1 MTSRYRSNVSRRRSR
16 TRAADPLAIARLRAA
31 EREKA
36 RDPSNWGLDREALRL
51 AANAGVETRVDPV
64 GRLMRARRQDVFDV
78 FFTRG
83 RLSQAALDAVRR
95 LQADIALLHAL
106 AGGVAAYA
114 ERIDR
119 PRADEYL
126 PDARHQ
132 AGRRVSSA
140 LSLAGPANAR
150 LLLALCEADAVLGRA
165 ADWRALVE
173 RETGERLADAQGA
186 ILRAAGENLA
196 GAFAILDRRPTS

>member
-1 MTSRYRSNVSRRRSR
+1 MSRRRRR
-16 TRAADPLAIARLRAA
+16 TRAADPLAIARRHAA

-36 RDPSNWGLDREALRL
+36 RDPANWGLDRDALGL
-51 AANAGVETRVDPV
+51 AANTGVETRVDPA

-78 FFTRG
+78 FFNRG
-83 RLSQAALDAVRR
+83 RLSQAALNAVRR

-114 ERIDR
+114 ERVDR
-119 PRADEYL
+119 SLADENL

-132 AGRRVSSA
+132 AGRRVSAA

-150 LLLALCEADAVLGRA
+150 LLLAVCEAEAALGRT

-196 GAFAILDRRPTS
+196 GAFAILYRRPVS

>member
-1 MTSRYRSNVSRRRSR
+1 MTSHSRTNVSRRRGR
-16 TRAADPLAIARLRAA
+16 TRAADPLAVARLRAV

-36 RDPSNWGLDREALRL
+36 RDPANWGLDREALRL
-51 AANAGVETRVDPV
+51 AVNAGVETRVDPA
-64 GRLMRARRQDVFDV
+64 GRLTRASRQDVFDM

-95 LQADIALLHAL
+95 LRADIALLHAL

-114 ERIDR
+114 ERIDHS
-119 PRADEYL
+119 RADENL
-126 PDARHQ
+126 PDARHR
-132 AGRRVSSA
+132 AGRRVSAA

-150 LLLALCEADAVLGRA
+150 LLLALCEADAALGRTT
-165 ADWRALVE
+165 DWRTLVE

-196 GAFAILDRRPTS
+196 GAFAILDRRRAS

>member
-1 MTSRYRSNVSRRRSR
+1 M
-16 TRAADPLAIARLRAA
+16 ARQRAA

-51 AANAGVETRVDPV
+51 AANTGVEKRVDPA
-64 GRLMRARRQDVFDV
+64 GRLLRARRQDVFDV
-78 FFTRG
+78 FFSRG

-95 LQADIALLHAL
+95 LQADIALMHTH

-119 PRADEYL
+119 SRADEDF
-126 PDARHQ
+126 PDARHR
-132 AGRRVSSA
+132 AGRRVSAA
-140 LSLAGPANAR
+140 LSLAGPANGR
-150 LLLALCEADAVLGRA
+150 LLLAMCEAEAALGRV

-186 ILRAAGENLA
+186 ILRSAGENLA
-196 GAFAILDRRPTS
+196 GAFAILDRRRAS